1 MKVTKVAL
9 VVMKGKKA
17 LKNLYQLIGEI
28 VKGGM
33 SSGVKGKEKHL
44 GGTTQRQDN
53 NGFKKVRF
61 VENVTD
67 MTVKPSSSMVEETSS
82 SEMFKHCLN
91 SIASMSC

>member
-33 SSGVKGKEKHL
+33 SSGVKGKGKHL
-44 GGTTQRQDN
+44 GGTPQRQDN

-67 MTVKPSSSMVEETSS
+67 MYGCRDKL
-82 SEMFKHCLN
+82 K
-91 SIASMSC
+91 